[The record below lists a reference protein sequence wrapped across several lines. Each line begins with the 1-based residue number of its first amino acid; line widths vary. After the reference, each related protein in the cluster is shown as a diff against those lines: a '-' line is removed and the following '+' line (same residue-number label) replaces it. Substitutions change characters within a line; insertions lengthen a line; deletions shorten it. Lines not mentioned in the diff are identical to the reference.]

1 MTVHE
6 LLDQL
11 GLRLSVVVAG
21 TLGAIATLGMI
32 PKEVGVSGRIV
43 IVVGGAACA
52 NYFGPAIA
60 EYFTLGE
67 NVAGATSF
75 IVGGAG
81 MNVLGGLFKLSQRF
95 RDRPTLDIERL
106 RHLGEDE

>member
-1 MTVHE
+1 MTVTE
-6 LLDQL
+6 IFDQM

-32 PKEVGVSGRIV
+32 PKEVGLSGRIV

-60 EYFTLGE
+60 EYFTLGQ
-67 NVAGATSF
+67 NMAGATSF
-75 IVGGAG
+75 IVGAAG
-81 MNVLGGLFKLSQRF
+81 MNILGGLFKLSQRF
-95 RDRPTLDIERL
+95 RDRPTLDLDRL
-106 RHLGEDE
+106 RKLGEEE